1 MNLINGNVFTG
12 VETGVATATSVS
24 LGFRPSYVKVINET
38 EKTIYET
45 FYGGKTTS
53 IVDSGD
59 GTTDISSATAA
70 TTNLIITSTGFTVAS
85 SASDVLDYIAVR

>member
-1 MNLINGNVFTG
+1 MNLINGNVI
-12 VETGVATATSVS
+12 TGVAEGAATSTSVS
-24 LGFRPSYVKVINET
+24 VGFQPSYVKVINET

-53 IVDSGD
+53 IVDSGE

-85 SASDVLDYIAVR
+85 SESDVLDYIVVR